1 MAGKYKIVMVR
12 HGESEWN
19 QKNLFCGWFDANL
32 SEKGQQEAK
41 AAGKAVKD
49 AGLKFDIAHTSVL
62 TRAQVTL
69 NSILTESGQQGIP
82 VCKTWR
88 LNERHY
94 GGLTGLNKAE
104 TAAKYGED
112 QVKIWRRSFDI
123 PPPPMEPGHAYYDT
137 IVKDPRYAEGPK
149 PEEFPMFESLKL
161 TIERT
166 LPYWNDVI
174 IPQLKEGKK
183 IIIAAHGN
191 SLRGIVK
198 HLDNMSDEA
207 IMNLNLPTGI
217 PFVYELD
224 ENFKPVVS
232 MQFLGDEETV
242 KKAIEAVAAQGKA
255 K

>member
-32 SEKGQQEAK
+32 SEKGKEEAK
-41 AAGKAVKD
+41 AAGKAVKE
-49 AGLKFDIAHTSVL
+49 AGLKFDVAHTSVL
-62 TRAQVTL
+62 TRAQITL
-69 NSILTESGQQGIP
+69 QAILSESGQENVP

-104 TAAKYGED
+104 TAAKYGEE
-112 QVKIWRRSFDI
+112 QVQIWRRSFDI
-123 PPPPMEPGHAYYDT
+123 PPPPMEPGHTYYDN
-137 IVKDPRYAEGPK
+137 IVKDARYAEGPK
-149 PEEFPMFESLKL
+149 GDAFPMFESLKL
-161 TIERT
+161 TIART

-174 IPQLKEGKK
+174 IPQLKEGKR

-198 HLDNMSDEA
+198 HLDNLSDDA
-207 IMNLNLPTGI
+207 IMALNLPTGI

-224 ENFKPVVS
+224 DNFKPVVS
-232 MQFLGDEETV
+232 MKFLGDEETV
-242 KKAIEAVAAQGKA
+242 KKAMEAVAAQGKA